1 MVIALYLQASYS
13 MPLSLMEGRN
23 YSISLCEHGEFVCH
37 QRSVG
42 CSELFPGRDKIEKI
56 VGCKTI
62 DYLVE
67 DDEFMF
73 ISSVLE

>member
-1 MVIALYLQASYS
+1 MESLYVISAPY
-13 MPLSLMEGRN
+13 
-23 YSISLCEHGEFVCH
+23 FVVICF
-37 QRSVG
+37 
-42 CSELFPGRDKIEKI
+42 LNNGRDKIEKI

>member
-1 MVIALYLQASYS
+1 MESLYVISAPY
-13 MPLSLMEGRN
+13 
-23 YSISLCEHGEFVCH
+23 FVVICF
-37 QRSVG
+37 
-42 CSELFPGRDKIEKI
+42 LNNGRDKIE
-56 VGCKTI
+56 KTI

>member
-1 MVIALYLQASYS
+1 MCLAQGPQGSDAS
-13 MPLSLMEGRN
+13 EART
-23 YSISLCEHGEFVCH
+23 H
-37 QRSVG
+37 
-42 CSELFPGRDKIEKI
+42 KIEKI

-73 ISSVLE
+73 ILSVLNQIVVFR